1 MTCPNCG
8 LLNADSAKFCA
19 NCGTALAASGASYQ
33 QTPSLPYQ
41 PPAVA
46 QASPNSLGKN
56 IAIGCLVVLAIFIF
70 MGLSCTRA
78 CLSLGHRRSYI
89 QRRY

>member
-8 LLNADSAKFCA
+8 LSNAENAKFCA
-19 NCGTALAASGASYQ
+19 NCGTALPLSGGSYQ
-33 QTPSLPYQ
+33 PTTSLPYQ
-41 PPAVA
+41 PPATA
-46 QASPNSLGKN
+46 PATSNSLGKN
-56 IAIGCLVVLAIFIF
+56 IAIGCLIVVAIFIF

>member
-8 LLNADSAKFCA
+8 LSNADNVKFCG
-19 NCGTALAASGASYQ
+19 NCGTPLAASSNSYQ
-33 QTPSLPYQ
+33 TTSLPYQ
-41 PPAVA
+41 PPAA
-46 QASPNSLGKN
+46 PSSSSTNSLGKN
-56 IAIGCLVVLAIFIF
+56 IALGCLIVLAIFIF

-78 CLSLGHRRSYI
+78 CLGIGHRRYI